1 MILLTLKTVH
11 IAAIAVWAG
20 GLVALPALL
29 RSNHEI
35 SGRAAVV
42 RLHHF
47 SRFAHDALISPA
59 AVLAIGSGTALI
71 FFVAADH
78 WLFLKLLAV
87 AGMVG
92 VHMLIASVL
101 DQLEEPV
108 VRPATWNR
116 TALAIAASLFILAV
130 LALVLGRPAIPEDW
144 MPGWLLEG
152 QDGDLPLISD
162 GSSAGSGSS
171 GSESPT

>member
-29 RSNHEI
+29 RRDDEM

-47 SRFAHDALISPA
+47 SRFAHDAVVSPA
-59 AVLAIGSGTALI
+59 AVLAIASGTALI
-71 FFVAADH
+71 FFVVADD
-78 WLFLKLLAV
+78 WLFLKLVAV
-87 AGMVG
+87 AGMMG
-92 VHMLIASVL
+92 VHMLIARVL
-101 DQLEEPV
+101 DQLEAPEA
-108 VRPATWNR
+108 RPSAWYR
-116 TALAIAASLFILAV
+116 AALTGAGCAAILAV
-130 LALVLGRPAIPEDW
+130 LALVLGRPSVPEAW

-152 QDGDLPLISD
+152 QDAELPLMSE
-162 GSSAGSGSS
+162 GPSAGSSSS
-171 GSESPT
+171 GRETPT